1 MAQKHGHRTRKHQT
15 PTYGSWCAML
25 ARCLNPHHSNYP
37 RYGGQVI
44 DSLTQRRTTG
54 EDRRHAVRQ
63 LVMAARLAEAELR
76 TLGREGM
83 ADTLRAAV
91 KGMRS

>member
-1 MAQKHGHRTRKHQT
+1 MNRNDMSA
-15 PTYGSWCAML
+15 L
-25 ARCLNPHHSNYP
+25 ADQLR
-37 RYGGQVI
+37 GEGQVI
-44 DSLTQRRTTG
+44 DSITQRRTTG

-91 KGMRS
+91 RGMRGQ